1 MDASCKLQD
10 NIHKFKLNIYVSRLL
25 GTHHITC
32 YSYIIEL
39 IFTKMYRNKRLLVTL
54 NKASYNKFK
63 TSIRNKKSIN
73 NVTITIGNA
82 TTAELSNIIFLPLLF
97 ELVLFVSFSD
107 CISLELLF
115 FSMQLI
121 SPYNYSILKI

>member
-1 MDASCKLQD
+1 MSEDLQ
-10 NIHKFKLNIYVSRLL
+10 
-25 GTHHITC
+25 
-32 YSYIIEL
+32 
-39 IFTKMYRNKRLLVTL
+39 
-54 NKASYNKFK
+54 
-63 TSIRNKKSIN
+63 KKSIN
-73 NVTITIGNA
+73 NVTIIIGNA

-107 CISLELLF
+107 CKSLELLF